1 MMASPSVIRRA
12 YDFIALFALLHVI
25 ALVGVAAYLV
35 STGTIDAEKAR
46 NIVKVVRGELPGDEL
61 AQDDG
66 AGADVVDAIAASTA
80 ASGEG
85 VDASSQT
92 DIEVLRL
99 EAARIQAELDQR
111 LALNNTIMLRVMTER
126 ESFQKERD
134 NAKQRQNETI
144 RRKRGEGFKKQL
156 AILESL
162 SPKIAVEHL
171 MAMGNADEAAGL
183 LLEMDTA
190 RAKKIVESA
199 RRGDQMQKMQ
209 IILQRIAEA
218 SPDRSVDLS
227 SDDGS

>member
-1 MMASPSVIRRA
+1 MMASPSILRRA
-12 YDFIALFALLHVI
+12 YDYIALFALLHVI
-25 ALVGVAAYLV
+25 ALVGVAAYVV

-46 NIVKVVRGELPGDEL
+46 NIIKVVRGELPGDEL

-66 AGADVVDAIAASTA
+66 LGAGVVDAITASATV
-80 ASGEG
+80 SGES

-92 DIEVLRL
+92 DIEVMRL
-99 EAARIQAELDQR
+99 EATRIQAELAQR

-134 NAKQRQNETI
+134 NARQRQNATNE
-144 RRKRGEGFKKQL
+144 RKRGQGFKKQL

-162 SPKIAVEHL
+162 SPKIAVKHL

-183 LLEMDTA
+183 LLEMDTS

-199 RRGDQMQKMQ
+199 RRGDQMLKMQ

-218 SPDRSVDLS
+218 SPVRSVDLS

>member
-25 ALVGVAAYLV
+25 ALVGVVAYMV
-35 STGTIDAEKAR
+35 SAGTLDAEKAR

-61 AQDDG
+61 NQEDG
-66 AGADVVDAIAASTA
+66 AGAGAVDAAAASA
-80 ASGEG
+80 AVPGKG
-85 VDASSQT
+85 VEANSQT

-134 NAKQRQNETI
+134 NAKQRQNETLK
-144 RRKRGEGFKKQL
+144 RKRGQGFKKQL

-183 LLEMDTA
+183 LLEMDTKK
-190 RAKKIVESA
+190 AKKIVESA

-218 SPDRSVDLS
+218 SPDRSVDLG
-227 SDDGS
+227 SD